1 MWALQSSILLY
12 PILQENDTENSDFSI
27 VTSKLVDEKP
37 DTQMVV
43 EQDSL
48 ETNNEIVSDGSTQ
61 TNENNQTGYTLEIQ
75 PQFSYL

>member
-1 MWALQSSILLY
+1 VDTQQNINFTNE
-12 PILQENDTENSDFSI
+12 ENDTENSDFSI

-48 ETNNEIVSDGSTQ
+48 ETNNEM
-61 TNENNQTGYTLEIQ
+61 N
-75 PQFSYL
+75 